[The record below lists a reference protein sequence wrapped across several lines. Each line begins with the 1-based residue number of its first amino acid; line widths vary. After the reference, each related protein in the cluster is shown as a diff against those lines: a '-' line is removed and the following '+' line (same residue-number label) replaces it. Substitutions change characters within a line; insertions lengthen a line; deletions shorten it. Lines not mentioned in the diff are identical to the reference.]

1 MTSNLLSLA
10 RGLQRRKARRRRR
23 LAVIE
28 GVRLVEEALTAAVT
42 LRGALVGP
50 GFGETE
56 REAAV
61 LRDLADHAVPTVDV
75 SPRELREATDTRT
88 PQGIA
93 AIIEIPAWT
102 LEAIQP
108 GGAPVLVLDAVRDP
122 GNVGSL
128 LRTAWALGS
137 PGAVLLDGSAD
148 LANPKVIRAGMGAT
162 LRFAAAT
169 AGVRQ
174 FAEWSRSAGLTV
186 WVAAA
191 EGTPIQRLEAP
202 PKLAV
207 VVGNEGAGV
216 RNELRA
222 LADRQVAITLARGV
236 ESLNVV
242 AAAGII
248 LHEARSAD

>member
-10 RGLQRRKARRRRR
+10 RDLQRRKARRRRR

-28 GVRLVEEALTAAVT
+28 GVRLVEEALTAAVAF
-42 LRGALVGP
+42 RGALVGP

-202 PKLAV
+202 PKPRLSGPQPFVCDVQSRGPNHAGRCGRSCSATPRRRRVVLSPGQLAAIV
-207 VVGNEGAGV
+207 Q
-216 RNELRA
+216 A
-222 LADRQVAITLARGV
+222 LP
-236 ESLNVV
+236 
-242 AAAGII
+242 
-248 LHEARSAD
+248 

>member
-10 RGLQRRKARRRRR
+10 RDLQRRKARRRRR

-56 REAAV
+56 GEAAV

-93 AIIEIPAWT
+93 AIIEIPSWT
-102 LEAIQP
+102 LEAIRP

-122 GNVGSL
+122 GNVGAL

-169 AGVRQ
+169 ASVRQ

-216 RNELRA
+216 RDELRA